1 MTEKNAL
8 LRSIPAVD
16 ELLRAPAISALAAEV
31 GPALLAAWV
40 REELGRVRAGV
51 LDRSVGQ
58 DGIAAALEG
67 IAGRLR
73 DRARTLHSLPLLR
86 RVINATGVIVHTNLG
101 RAPLP
106 GGALDAMAQA
116 GASYSTVEY
125 DLGTGQRGSRTVHLQ
140 AAAAALFPGRGLL
153 AVNNNAAAVLLA
165 LNTLAEGKEVV
176 ISRGELVEIGGSFR
190 IPEVMAKAGAHLR
203 EVGTTNR
210 TRIADYRSAITD
222 RTGLLIKVHTS
233 NYRIVG
239 FVEETPLE
247 QLSALGREK
256 GIPVMVDQGSGSI
269 LAAGETGLTGE
280 PGVGELLAAGAD
292 LVTFSGDKLLG
303 GPQAGLIVGEPAL
316 VARCAKNPLARALRI
331 DKTRIAGL
339 AWTLAEH
346 AAGRAGRSVP
356 VLEMLLRGRDE
367 LEARAEAIAA
377 RLAARGARLEVE
389 LTNGS
394 SRVGGGAAPM
404 WDIPT
409 RLLSLRPRERGVS
422 AFEEALRRHDPPVIA
437 RIAEGRLLV
446 DLRTVDPAEDELL
459 AGALE
464 AAAG

>member
-1 MTEKNAL
+1 
-8 LRSIPAVD
+8 
-16 ELLRAPAISALAAEV
+16 
-31 GPALLAAWV
+31 
-40 REELGRVRAGV
+40 
-51 LDRSVGQ
+51 
-58 DGIAAALEG
+58 
-67 IAGRLR
+67 
-73 DRARTLHSLPLLR
+73 
-86 RVINATGVIVHTNLG
+86 
-101 RAPLP
+101 
-106 GGALDAMAQA
+106 
-116 GASYSTVEY
+116 
-125 DLGTGQRGSRTVHLQ
+125 
-140 AAAAALFPGRGLL
+140 
-153 AVNNNAAAVLLA
+153 
-165 LNTLAEGKEVV
+165 
-176 ISRGELVEIGGSFR
+176 
-190 IPEVMAKAGAHLR
+190 MAKAGALLR

-210 TRIADYRSAITD
+210 TRISDYRSAVTD

-269 LAAGETGLTGE
+269 PAAGETGLADE
-280 PGVGELLAAGAD
+280 PGVGELLASGAD

-303 GPQAGLIVGEPAL
+303 GPQAGLIVGEAAL

-356 VLEMLLRGRDE
+356 VLEMLLRGRE
-367 LEARAEAIAA
+367 GLEARAAAIAA

-389 LTNGS
+389 LTDGS

-409 RLLSLRPRERGVS
+409 RLLSLRPREGGVS
-422 AFEEALRRHDPPVIA
+422 AFEEALRRHEPPVIA
-437 RIAEGRLLV
+437 RIADGRLLV